1 MIITDQ
7 HKVIVP
13 LDKKELQT
21 FFDATS
27 LKVINYFLK
36 KSMVSQ
42 PESFKGQSNMPI
54 HIPKEHIEQWVC
66 QAIQKAEPVGAGSY
80 PIDVVAKPYW
90 GADIKMLS
98 CKIDKKTN
106 KLKNADS
113 GETSLAQKF
122 GDDNFG
128 DGNTLDDLFTKLDY
142 TTIWESWK
150 EILLEKYKVVEKDFG
165 VNNIYFFF
173 VLRANLNFH
182 LCGMKVNLNN
192 LSNTEINY
200 DRSTKSSMWVK
211 NYIHDNF
218 GHVKV
223 YKSKKRL
230 ELRLKP
236 KYWVENNLV
245 ITFKTE
251 FKAEKENIRQLIE
264 KDELQS
270 YIDKKMKPIL
280 NINKI

>member
-1 MIITDQ
+1 MIDNHQ
-7 HKVIVP
+7 DKVLVP
-13 LDKKELQT
+13 LGKKELQT
-21 FFDATS
+21 FFDTTS
-27 LKVINYFLK
+27 LKVINYFLQ

-42 PESFKGQSNMPI
+42 PEPSKGQSNMPI

-80 PIDVVAKPYW
+80 PIDVVAEPFW

-106 KLKNADS
+106 KLRNADS
-113 GETSLAQKF
+113 GETSIAQKF

-128 DGNTLDDLFTKLDY
+128 NGNTLDDLFKKSDY
-142 TTIWESWK
+142 ITIWKSWK
-150 EILLEKYKVVEKDFG
+150 EIILEKYKVVEKDFG
-165 VNNIYFFF
+165 VNDIYFFF
-173 VLRANLNFH
+173 VLRANLDFH
-182 LCGMKVNLNN
+182 LCGMKVNLNKLN
-192 LSNTEINY
+192 NTEINY

-211 NYIHDNF
+211 NYIHDNL

-236 KYWVENNLV
+236 KYWVEKNLV
-245 ITFKTE
+245 LTFKTD

-264 KDELQS
+264 NNELQL
-270 YIDKKMKPIL
+270 YIDKKVKPIL
-280 NINKI
+280 NIDKT